1 MVTRRRCSNRRDEM
15 ARKRSK
21 RASKTS
27 AARRKRKARAAPTER
42 RAQPRGMINAW
53 EDDPGAGAK
62 PSGGQILQ
70 SPFPFLRDQP
80 YPTRIVNPPSAPEAK
95 PHPPGTAEFRYWAAA
110 EALRRGSDFWGAL
123 VPGTSWEVGAI
134 LPVDLDFGVDL
145 KPFYDRVGLNF
156 FHSRAAGRTVFSGE
170 SPDIVCHELGHAL
183 LDSFK
188 PQLFDAAS
196 IEVAAFHESFGDM
209 SAILS
214 ALQLSSVREGVLAET
229 GGVLR
234 RSSRLSRLA
243 EQLGWAIR
251 QSVPSAVEPDCLRNA
266 VNTFFYRDPDTLP
279 TTAPATSLSSEPHSF
294 SRVFTGAF
302 FEGLAGMLATTN
314 SRDEAALLQ
323 VSKDMGAILVQGIRA
338 ASVVPTF
345 MSQVAASM
353 LAVAAARFSAQ
364 GYEAPLRSGVVRH
377 GILPPSM
384 AVAATHASAR
394 IAALAAT
401 PSQSKTLPTLQL
413 SVAEYGLGVPSIVVY
428 AAAEPKRP
436 AVAGAAPAVGAAPSP
451 GEDQAAKSFFEDLL
465 RRGRLKVPRAA
476 KSAAGG
482 VRAAA
487 PSTHE
492 SHTHELRREGRHMVL
507 RRVSIA
513 CAFAHH

>member
-1 MVTRRRCSNRRDEM
+1 M
-15 ARKRSK
+15 AKKRSK

-27 AARRKRKARAAPTER
+27 AAKGKRKGKARAAPTER
-42 RAQPRGMINAW
+42 RAQPKGVINAW
-53 EDDPGAGAK
+53 EDDPGAGMQ
-62 PSGGQILQ
+62 PSGGQVIQ
-70 SPFPFLRDQP
+70 RPVPVLRDQP
-80 YPTRIVNPPSAPEAK
+80 LPIRIVHPASAPEAK
-95 PHPPGTAEFRYWAAA
+95 PHPPGTAEFRYWTAA
-110 EALRRGSDFWGAL
+110 EALRRGADLWGAL
-123 VPGTSWEVGAI
+123 LPGLSWEVGPI

-145 KPFYDRVGLNF
+145 NAFYDRVGLKF
-156 FHSRAAGRTVFSGE
+156 FHGVAAGRTVFSGE
-170 SPDIVCHELGHAL
+170 SPDVVCHELGHAL

-209 SAILS
+209 SALLS
-214 ALQLSSVREGVLAET
+214 ALQLPSVREGVLAET

-234 RSSRLSRLA
+234 RASRLSRLA

-251 QSVPSAVEPDCLRNA
+251 QSAPSAVEPDCLRNA
-266 VNTFFYRDPDTLP
+266 VNSFFYRDPDTLP

-302 FEGLAGMLATTN
+302 FEGLAGMLATQDT
-314 SRDEAALLQ
+314 RDEAALLQ
-323 VSKDMGAILVQGIRA
+323 VSQDIGAILVQGIRA

-345 MSQVAASM
+345 FSQVAASM
-353 LAVAAARFSAQ
+353 LAVGASRFSAQ
-364 GYEAPLRSGVVRH
+364 GYEAPLRSGFVRH
-377 GILPPSM
+377 GVLPPSM
-384 AVAATHASAR
+384 AVAATHAPVR

-401 PSQSKTLPTLQL
+401 SESKTLPTLQL

-428 AAAEPKRP
+428 AAAEPKRLQ
-436 AVAGAAPAVGAAPSP
+436 VTGAALAVGAVPSP

-465 RRGRLKVPRAA
+465 RRGRLKVAKAA
-476 KSAAGG
+476 KSAAEI

-492 SHTHELRREGRHMVL
+492 THTHELRREGRHMVL
-507 RRVSIA
+507 RRVRID